1 MEKLKV
7 MGKMQE
13 QNETEMKEKDRK
25 GWKEKKRKKENDD
38 KNWEKERLKNEWQK
52 DRANEKYSLNWDMK
66 QAISPL
72 FQSGS

>member
-38 KNWEKERLKNEWQK
+38 KDWEKERLKNERQK

-72 FQSGS
+72 FRGS